1 PRCANRGT
9 CARLR
14 PASFAV
20 LPDRGSPLSLSRHL
34 AAVVLGACVLLAM
47 AGPARAADNSHVLVL
62 GRISDDP
69 KAHYHQLKPLL
80 DYLVPRMADVGIT
93 EGRVLMARDEQQM
106 ASYLR
111 RGRVDWV
118 TETAASGV
126 LLSDRANAMPLVI
139 TERDGVRLYHSVF
152 FARADSGIETLD
164 DLGGRSIAFQRRN
177 STSAYFAPAA
187 ALLAAGHRLEIL
199 LSPLDKPEA
208 PMVGYLFARSELNV
222 STWVHKRLVDAG
234 VLSNLDWDNPGR
246 MPPAFRKDM
255 KVLFETDEYPRALE
269 LVRSD
274 LDPKVQARLR
284 ELLLQAADDPDASEA
299 MLSYFQTT
307 RFLPIDEEA

>member
-1 PRCANRGT
+1 M
-9 CARLR
+9 
-14 PASFAV
+14 
-20 LPDRGSPLSLSRHL
+20 PLLRHL
-34 AAVVLGACVLLAM
+34 AAIVLGACALVF
-47 AGPARAADNSHVLVL
+47 PAPNAFATDSHVLVL

-80 DYLVPRMADVGIT
+80 DYLVPRMADVGIS

-164 DLGGRSIAFQRRN
+164 DLGIGDPAGTWMIGNSIRSDVN
-177 STSAYFAPAA
+177 PALEIGA
-187 ALLAAGHRLEIL
+187 NQRLEFL
-199 LSPLDKPEA
+199 
-208 PMVGYLFARSELNV
+208 R
-222 STWVHKRLVDAG
+222 
-234 VLSNLDWDNPGR
+234 
-246 MPPAFRKDM
+246 
-255 KVLFETDEYPRALE
+255 RAAHCQE
-269 LVRSD
+269 RG
-274 LDPKVQARLR
+274 LR
-284 ELLLQAADDPDASEA
+284 EPLFHLGQRERLDALGVHS
-299 MLSYFQTT
+299 
-307 RFLPIDEEA
+307 